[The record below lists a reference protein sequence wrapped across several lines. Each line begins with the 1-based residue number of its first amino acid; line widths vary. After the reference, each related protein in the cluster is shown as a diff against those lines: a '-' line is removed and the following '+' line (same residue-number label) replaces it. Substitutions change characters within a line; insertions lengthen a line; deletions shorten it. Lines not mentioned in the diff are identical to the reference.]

1 MAEETRVLFVCQHG
15 AAKSVIA
22 AEYLRR
28 MADERGLRIES
39 ASAGVEPDDAI
50 PPRVVAGLALE
61 GFDVEGRAPRALRQE
76 LLADADVVVSFG
88 CDVVLSDDDGRA
100 RRLMRWDDV
109 PAVSEGYETARDAI
123 LRRLDTLVRQLE
135 G

>member
-1 MAEETRVLFVCQHG
+1 MAEETRVLFVCLHG

-22 AEYLRR
+22 SEYLRR
-28 MADERGLRIES
+28 MAEERGLRIES

-50 PPRVVAGLALE
+50 PPRVVAGLASE
-61 GFDVEGRAPRALRQE
+61 GFDVEGREPRMLRQE

-88 CDVVLSDDDGRA
+88 CDVVLPDDNGRA

-123 LRRLDTLVRQLE
+123 LRRLDTLVRQIE